1 MISPVSVEDN
11 QYYRFLLRVLDFG
24 DSFRK
29 DQIFM
34 RSSFVLSLFL
44 TVSSLLPTVSAAEN
58 LQVMFFGSST
68 CGECLKIKEELLYPL
83 QKHHKDALEIIF
95 FDTDNDSALSI
106 MIKMED
112 EFKVKNT
119 ASQEL
124 FFPDTFLTGYDDIMK
139 YGKKMI
145 EARIEKNPGRFKQIT
160 ANTSELTNFLKDKAM
175 NWGFLAGTILTGL
188 ADGINPCA
196 IATMIFLISFLATRK
211 RTRKQI
217 LLIGLAYT
225 VTVFVT
231 YLSMGLGL
239 KGVVDQIKGR
249 YIFYMIIRWGAF
261 LAAVAV
267 AFFSFKD
274 AFVYKKTR
282 KSENI
287 SLQLPKSV
295 KLRIH
300 KIISG
305 NLSGTSLVIGSITAG
320 FLVTIL
326 EAICTG
332 QMYVP
337 YIIAMTQ
344 RETLR
349 LKGYLL
355 LILYNFLFVL
365 PLLIVMVLAYFGLKW
380 NDLAKKT
387 QQNMV
392 LLKITLGLVMSGL
405 AFYLLID
412 LI

>member
-1 MISPVSVEDN
+1 
-11 QYYRFLLRVLDFG
+11 
-24 DSFRK
+24 
-29 DQIFM
+29 M
-34 RSSFVLSLFL
+34 RLSLFFSL
-44 TVSSLLPTVSAAEN
+44 LLAVSSLLPTVSAAEN
-58 LQVMFFGSST
+58 LQIMFFGSST

-83 QKHHKDALEIIF
+83 QKKHKDALEIIF
-95 FDTDNDSALSI
+95 LDTDNDSALSI
-106 MIKMED
+106 LIKME
-112 EFKVKNT
+112 EEYKVKST

-124 FFPDTFLTGYDDIMK
+124 FFPDTFLIGFDDIMK
-139 YGKKMI
+139 YGKTMI
-145 EARIEKNPGRFKQIT
+145 EARVGKNLGSFKQHT
-160 ANTSELTNFLKDKAM
+160 ADTSELTNFLKNKAM
-175 NWGFLAGTILTGL
+175 DWGFLIGTILTGL

-196 IATMIFLISFLATRK
+196 IATMIFLISFMATQK

-217 LLIGLAYT
+217 LLIGMTYT
-225 VTVFVT
+225 TTVFIT
-231 YLSMGLGL
+231 YLAMGLGL

-249 YIFYMIIRWGAF
+249 YVFYLIIRWGAF
-261 LAAVAV
+261 LAAVTV

-287 SLQLPKSV
+287 SLQLPKAV

-300 KIISG
+300 KVISG
-305 NLSGTSLVIGSITAG
+305 NLSGTSLVIGSITTG

-337 YIIAMTQ
+337 YIVAMTQ
-344 RETLR
+344 RESLR
-349 LKGYLL
+349 LKGFLF

-387 QQNMV
+387 QKNMV
-392 LLKITLGLVMSGL
+392 LLKIVLGLVMTAL
-405 AFYLLID
+405 AFYLAID

>member
-1 MISPVSVEDN
+1 MRISL
-11 QYYRFLLRVLDFG
+11 F
-24 DSFRK
+24 
-29 DQIFM
+29 
-34 RSSFVLSLFL
+34 LSLFL
-44 TVSSLLPTVSAAEN
+44 AASSLLSTVSAAEA
-58 LQVMFFGSST
+58 LQIMFFGSST

-83 QKHHKDALEIIF
+83 QKKHKDALEIITL
-95 FDTDNDSALSI
+95 DTDNDSALSI
-106 MIKMED
+106 LLKMED
-112 EFKVKNT
+112 EYKVKST

-139 YGKKMI
+139 HGKTMI
-145 EARIEKNPGRFKQIT
+145 ESRIGKNLGKFKQL
-160 ANTSELTNFLKDKAM
+160 AVDTSELTDFLKNKAM
-175 NWGFLAGTILTGL
+175 DWGFLVGTIVTGL

-196 IATMIFLISFLATRK
+196 IATMIFLISFLATQK

-217 LLIGLAYT
+217 LLIGMTYT
-225 VTVFVT
+225 ATVFIT

-261 LAAVAV
+261 LAAVTV
-267 AFFSFKD
+267 AFLSFKD
-274 AFVYKKTR
+274 AFAYKKSKKT
-282 KSENI
+282 ENI

-300 KIISG
+300 KVISG
-305 NLSGTSLVIGSITAG
+305 NLSGTSLIIGSITTG

-337 YIIAMTQ
+337 YIVAMTQ

-349 LKGYLL
+349 LKGLL
-355 LILYNFLFVL
+355 FLVLYNFLFVL
-365 PLLIVMVLAYFGLKW
+365 PLLIVMILAYFGLKW

-387 QQNMV
+387 QKNMV

-405 AFYLLID
+405 AFYLVID

>member
-1 MISPVSVEDN
+1 
-11 QYYRFLLRVLDFG
+11 
-24 DSFRK
+24 
-29 DQIFM
+29 M
-34 RSSFVLSLFL
+34 RLSLFFSL
-44 TVSSLLPTVSAAEN
+44 FLAVSSLLPTISAAEN
-58 LQVMFFGSST
+58 LQIMFFGSST

-83 QKHHKDALEIIF
+83 QKKHKDALEVTF
-95 FDTDNDSALSI
+95 LDTDKDSVLSLL
-106 MIKMED
+106 IKME
-112 EFKVKNT
+112 EEYKVKST

-124 FFPDTFLTGYDDIMK
+124 FFPDTFLTGFDDIMK
-139 YGKKMI
+139 YGKTMI
-145 EARIEKNPGRFKQIT
+145 EARVGKNLSSFKQHT
-160 ANTSELTNFLKDKAM
+160 ADTSELTNFLKNKAM
-175 NWGFLAGTILTGL
+175 DWGFLVGTILTGL

-196 IATMIFLISFLATRK
+196 IATMIFLISFMATQK

-217 LLIGLAYT
+217 LLIGMTYT
-225 VTVFVT
+225 ATVFIT
-231 YLSMGLGL
+231 YLAMGLGL

-249 YIFYMIIRWGAF
+249 YVFYLIIRWGAF
-261 LAAVAV
+261 LAAVTV

-287 SLQLPKSV
+287 SLQLPKAV

-300 KIISG
+300 KVISG
-305 NLSGTSLVIGSITAG
+305 NLSGTSLVIGSITTG

-337 YIIAMTQ
+337 YIVAMTQ
-344 RETLR
+344 RESLR
-349 LKGYLL
+349 LKGFLF

-387 QQNMV
+387 QKNMV
-392 LLKITLGLVMSGL
+392 LLKIVLGLVMTAL
-405 AFYLLID
+405 AFYLAID

>member
-1 MISPVSVEDN
+1 MIC
-11 QYYRFLLRVLDFG
+11 LKGLDL
-24 DSFRK
+24 
-29 DQIFM
+29 M
-34 RSSFVLSLFL
+34 RLSLFFSL
-44 TVSSLLPTVSAAEN
+44 LLAVSSLLPTVSAAEN
-58 LQVMFFGSST
+58 LQIMFFGSST

-83 QKHHKDALEIIF
+83 QKKHKDALEIIF
-95 FDTDNDSALSI
+95 LDTDNDSALSI
-106 MIKMED
+106 LIKME
-112 EFKVKNT
+112 EEYQVKST

-124 FFPDTFLTGYDDIMK
+124 FFPDTFLIGFDDIMK
-139 YGKKMI
+139 YGKTMI
-145 EARIEKNPGRFKQIT
+145 EARVGKNLGSFNQHT
-160 ANTSELTNFLKDKAM
+160 ADTSELTNFLKNKAM
-175 NWGFLAGTILTGL
+175 DWGFLIGTILTGL

-196 IATMIFLISFLATRK
+196 IATMIFLISFMATQK

-217 LLIGLAYT
+217 LLIGMTYT
-225 VTVFVT
+225 ATVFIT
-231 YLSMGLGL
+231 YLAMGLGL

-249 YIFYMIIRWGAF
+249 YVFYLIIRWGAF
-261 LAAVAV
+261 LAAVTV

-287 SLQLPKSV
+287 SLQLPKAV

-300 KIISG
+300 KVISG
-305 NLSGTSLVIGSITAG
+305 NLSGTSLVIGSITTG

-337 YIIAMTQ
+337 YIVAMTQ
-344 RETLR
+344 RESLR
-349 LKGYLL
+349 LKGFLF

-387 QQNMV
+387 QKNMV
-392 LLKITLGLVMSGL
+392 LLKIVLGLVMTAL
-405 AFYLLID
+405 AFYLAID

>member
-1 MISPVSVEDN
+1 
-11 QYYRFLLRVLDFG
+11 
-24 DSFRK
+24 
-29 DQIFM
+29 
-34 RSSFVLSLFL
+34 
-44 TVSSLLPTVSAAEN
+44 
-58 LQVMFFGSST
+58 MFFGSST
-68 CGECLKIKEELLYPL
+68 CGECLKIKEELIYPL
-83 QKHHKDALEIIF
+83 QKKHKEALDVIIL
-95 FDTDNDSALSI
+95 DTDNDSALSI
-106 MIKMED
+106 LIKME
-112 EFKVKNT
+112 EEYKVKST

-139 YGKKMI
+139 YGKMMI
-145 EARIEKNPGRFKQIT
+145 EARIGKNVGSFKQLT
-160 ANTSELTNFLKDKAM
+160 ADSSELTNFLKNKAM
-175 NWGFLAGTILTGL
+175 DWGFLIGTILTGL

-196 IATMIFLISFLATRK
+196 IATMIFLISFMATQK

-217 LLIGLAYT
+217 LLIGMTYT
-225 VTVFVT
+225 ATVFVT
-231 YLSMGLGL
+231 YLAMGLGL

-249 YIFYMIIRWGAF
+249 YILYQIIRWGAF
-261 LAAVAV
+261 LAAVTV

-305 NLSGTSLVIGSITAG
+305 NLSGTSLVIGSITTG

-337 YIIAMTQ
+337 YIVAMTQ
-344 RETLR
+344 RESLR
-349 LKGYLL
+349 LKGFLF

-387 QQNMV
+387 QKNMV
-392 LLKITLGLVMSGL
+392 FLKITLGLVMTAL
-405 AFYLLID
+405 AFYLAID

>member
-1 MISPVSVEDN
+1 
-11 QYYRFLLRVLDFG
+11 
-24 DSFRK
+24 
-29 DQIFM
+29 M
-34 RSSFVLSLFL
+34 RLSLFFSL
-44 TVSSLLPTVSAAEN
+44 LLAVSSLLPTVSAAEN
-58 LQVMFFGSST
+58 LQIMFFGSST

-83 QKHHKDALEIIF
+83 QKKHKDALEIIF
-95 FDTDNDSALSI
+95 LDTDNDSALSI
-106 MIKMED
+106 LIKME
-112 EFKVKNT
+112 EEYQVKST

-124 FFPDTFLTGYDDIMK
+124 FFPDTFLIGFDDIMK
-139 YGKKMI
+139 YGKTMI
-145 EARIEKNPGRFKQIT
+145 EARVGKNLGSFNQHT
-160 ANTSELTNFLKDKAM
+160 ADTSELTNFLKNKAM
-175 NWGFLAGTILTGL
+175 DWGFLIGTILTGL

-196 IATMIFLISFLATRK
+196 IATMIFLISFMATQK

-217 LLIGLAYT
+217 LLIGMTYT
-225 VTVFVT
+225 ATVFIT
-231 YLSMGLGL
+231 YLAMGLGL

-249 YIFYMIIRWGAF
+249 YVFYLIIRWGAF
-261 LAAVAV
+261 LAAVTV

-287 SLQLPKSV
+287 SLQLPKAV

-300 KIISG
+300 KVISG
-305 NLSGTSLVIGSITAG
+305 NLSGTSLVIGSITTG

-337 YIIAMTQ
+337 YIVAMTQ
-344 RETLR
+344 RESLR
-349 LKGYLL
+349 LKGFLF

-387 QQNMV
+387 QKNMV
-392 LLKITLGLVMSGL
+392 LLKIVLGLVMTAL
-405 AFYLLID
+405 AFYLAID

>member
-1 MISPVSVEDN
+1 LICLKGSD
-11 QYYRFLLRVLDFG
+11 L
-24 DSFRK
+24 
-29 DQIFM
+29 M
-34 RSSFVLSLFL
+34 RLSLFFSL
-44 TVSSLLPTVSAAEN
+44 LLAVSSLLPTVSAAEN
-58 LQVMFFGSST
+58 LQIMFFGSST

-83 QKHHKDALEIIF
+83 QKKHKDALEIIF
-95 FDTDNDSALSI
+95 LDTDNDSALSI
-106 MIKMED
+106 LIKME
-112 EFKVKNT
+112 EEYQVKST

-124 FFPDTFLTGYDDIMK
+124 FFPDTFLIGFDDIMK
-139 YGKKMI
+139 YGKTMI
-145 EARIEKNPGRFKQIT
+145 EARVGKNLGSFNQHT
-160 ANTSELTNFLKDKAM
+160 ADTSELTNFLKNKAM
-175 NWGFLAGTILTGL
+175 DWGFLIGTILTGL

-196 IATMIFLISFLATRK
+196 IATMIFLISFMATQK

-217 LLIGLAYT
+217 LLIGMTYT
-225 VTVFVT
+225 ATVFIT
-231 YLSMGLGL
+231 YLAMGLGL

-249 YIFYMIIRWGAF
+249 YVFYLIIRWGAF
-261 LAAVAV
+261 LAAVTV

-287 SLQLPKSV
+287 SLQLPKAV

-300 KIISG
+300 KVISG
-305 NLSGTSLVIGSITAG
+305 NLSGTSLVIGSITTG

-337 YIIAMTQ
+337 YIVAMTQ
-344 RETLR
+344 RESLR
-349 LKGYLL
+349 LKGFLF

-387 QQNMV
+387 QKNMV
-392 LLKITLGLVMSGL
+392 LLKIVLGLVMTAL
-405 AFYLLID
+405 AFYLAID

>member
-1 MISPVSVEDN
+1 MICLKGSD
-11 QYYRFLLRVLDFG
+11 L
-24 DSFRK
+24 
-29 DQIFM
+29 M
-34 RSSFVLSLFL
+34 RLSLFFSL
-44 TVSSLLPTVSAAEN
+44 LLAVSSLLPTVSAAEN
-58 LQVMFFGSST
+58 LQIMFFGSST

-83 QKHHKDALEIIF
+83 QKKHKDALEIIF
-95 FDTDNDSALSI
+95 LDTDNDSALSI
-106 MIKMED
+106 LIKME
-112 EFKVKNT
+112 EEYQVKST

-124 FFPDTFLTGYDDIMK
+124 FFPDTFLIGFDDIMK
-139 YGKKMI
+139 YGKTMI
-145 EARIEKNPGRFKQIT
+145 EARVGKNLGSFNQHT
-160 ANTSELTNFLKDKAM
+160 ADTSELTNFLKNKAM
-175 NWGFLAGTILTGL
+175 DWGFLIGTILTGL

-196 IATMIFLISFLATRK
+196 IATMIFLISFMATQK

-217 LLIGLAYT
+217 LLIGMTYT
-225 VTVFVT
+225 ATVFIT
-231 YLSMGLGL
+231 YLAMGLGL

-249 YIFYMIIRWGAF
+249 YVFYLIIRWGAF
-261 LAAVAV
+261 LAAVTV

-287 SLQLPKSV
+287 SLQLPKAV

-300 KIISG
+300 KVISG
-305 NLSGTSLVIGSITAG
+305 NLSGTSLVIGSITTG

-337 YIIAMTQ
+337 YIVAMTQ
-344 RETLR
+344 RESLR
-349 LKGYLL
+349 LKGFLF

-387 QQNMV
+387 QKNMV
-392 LLKITLGLVMSGL
+392 LLKIVLGLVMTAL
-405 AFYLLID
+405 AFYLAID